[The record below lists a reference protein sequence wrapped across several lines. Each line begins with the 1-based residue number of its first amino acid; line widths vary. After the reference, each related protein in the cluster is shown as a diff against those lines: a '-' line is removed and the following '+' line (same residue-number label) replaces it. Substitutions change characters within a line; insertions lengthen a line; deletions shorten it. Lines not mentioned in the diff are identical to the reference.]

1 MGDAF
6 KARTLKRKN
15 VKGLAL
21 SAPPPKATSANPS
34 EGDSQIP
41 GAIGNVDSNRTDT
54 LEIGLEFKLD
64 LRSEDLIIL
73 KELGAGNGGTVS
85 KVMHASTK
93 VIMARKVIRVDAK
106 ENVRKQIVRELQVG
120 HDCNSPHIVTFY
132 GAFQNEARDIVL
144 CMEYMDCG
152 SLDRISK
159 DFGPVRVDVLG
170 KIAESILGG
179 LVYLYEAHRIMHR
192 DIKPS
197 NVLVNSRGNIKLCD
211 FGVATETVNS
221 VADTFVG
228 TSTYMAPE
236 RIQGDAYSVRS
247 DVWSVGLT
255 IMELAVGRFPFDS
268 TDSAAGDRA
277 SAGPMGILDLLQQIV
292 HEPAPKLPKSDAFPP
307 ILDDF
312 VAKCLLKRSTERP
325 TPRQLFD
332 EDAFLQAAKRT
343 PVNLQEWAISMMEQ
357 HNRKSYLA
365 PPAPKSIN
373 RDGSRDSTAMATPRD
388 SPKPP
393 QPQSSTS
400 QHHYPTPPSHHN
412 TPSQGKYPTPTSGEI
427 PLNIAPS
434 DGWPH
439 GYSPNPNSA
448 RSPPAA
454 PSLSLEHLSLETN
467 DRHRQPNGS
476 SSSRYQNH
484 HNPHSNNHNINEPI
498 SAIEPQSRPFFP
510 PRSAS
515 SHSTGARDRDRDISA
530 SDTNRSATRAGI
542 NTSTLPVR
550 SAGVPPPPPPPASSS
565 GPLRPLPALPV
576 QSSSRGP
583 GGVGTGPPSSSSTSS
598 SSWKVPGS
606 GGGREKVV

>member
-1 MGDAF
+1 MGDSF

-21 SAPPPKATSANPS
+21 NAPAPKTGSNTSD
-34 EGDSQIP
+34 GDAQVP
-41 GAIGNVDSNRTDT
+41 GAIGNVESIRTDT

-64 LRSEDLIIL
+64 LRSEDLVVL

-85 KVMHASTK
+85 KVMHVSTK
-93 VIMARKVIRVDAK
+93 VVMARKVIRVDAK

-120 HDCNSPHIVTFY
+120 HDCNSPYIVTFY

-152 SLDRISK
+152 SLDRVSK

-179 LVYLYEAHRIMHR
+179 LVYLYEVHRIMHR

-197 NVLVNSRGNIKLCD
+197 NVLLNSRGNIKLCD

-221 VADTFVG
+221 IADTFVG

-236 RIQGDAYSVRS
+236 RIQGGAYSVRS

-312 VAKCLLKRSTERP
+312 VAKCLLKKPEERP
-325 TPRQLFD
+325 TPRELYD
-332 EDAFLQAAKRT
+332 KDAFLQAAKRT
-343 PVNLQEWAISMMEQ
+343 PVNLREWAISMMEQ

-373 RDGSRDSTAMATPRD
+373 RDGSRDSMCHPRTAEPSPAPRF
-388 SPKPP
+388 
-393 QPQSSTS
+393 
-400 QHHYPTPPSHHN
+400 
-412 TPSQGKYPTPTSGEI
+412 TPTSGEI
-427 PLNIAPS
+427 PLNITREPLNSSGGLRVYSDPMSAMEPS
-434 DGWPH
+434 PTVGF
-439 GYSPNPNSA
+439 
-448 RSPPAA
+448 
-454 PSLSLEHLSLETN
+454 EHLSLDGTSQYHP
-467 DRHRQPNGS
+467 D
-476 SSSRYQNH
+476 H
-484 HNPHSNNHNINEPI
+484 HDLHKALNNHNNPHHPNGNG
-498 SAIEPQSRPFFP
+498 SANPASARQQYTKSYPSIDTSVPQHASPM
-510 PRSAS
+510 SAS
-515 SHSTGARDRDRDISA
+515 ATMTRAAIQ
-530 SDTNRSATRAGI
+530 SAT
-542 NTSTLPVR
+542 LPSRV
-550 SAGVPPPPPPPASSS
+550 APPPS
-565 GPLRPLPALPV
+565 GPLPAP
-576 QSSSRGP
+576 
-583 GGVGTGPPSSSSTSS
+583 
-598 SSWKVPGS
+598 PGS
-606 GGGREKVV
+606 AGAAGWRSHSHRV